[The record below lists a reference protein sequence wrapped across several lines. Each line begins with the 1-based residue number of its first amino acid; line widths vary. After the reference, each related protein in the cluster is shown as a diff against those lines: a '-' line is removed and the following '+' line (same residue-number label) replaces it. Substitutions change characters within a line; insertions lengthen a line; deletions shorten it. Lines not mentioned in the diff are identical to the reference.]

1 MNDTKNSSSDR
12 QESACNACPEELV
25 ALFQSY
31 FGTRPEMALRLPGAG
46 GDRIY
51 WRLFS
56 SAISAIGVKADNMDE
71 ARAFIN
77 LSEVFFKNKV
87 KVPKFYAASADCSY
101 YLQEDLGST
110 DLFSNLTLAKEEF
123 CEDPLQNI
131 LAVCMRQ
138 LAGMQ
143 TVPEECWREAVAFEP
158 LSSRLV
164 NWDLNYFKY
173 EFLKPSGIN
182 FSEDKL
188 EDDFYLLC
196 NNILEIPEN
205 RWGFMMR
212 DCQSRNIMVKDGNPY
227 LIDYQGGRKGPCL
240 YDAVSFLW
248 QAKAGFKSEIRE
260 VLLNIY
266 ADCFCQR
273 RNENA
278 ASSES
283 LLTKEDF
290 LSDLPVL
297 RLFRCL
303 QVLGAYGFRGLVQH
317 RAHFIESIPMAL
329 SNLSELIAEGAVDS
343 YPELK
348 RIASELV
355 KDSRFSPIDN
365 GGRLRISVF
374 SFSYKKGYPEDF
386 TGNGGGFMF
395 DCRALHN
402 PGRYDEYKQL
412 TGLDFP
418 VIEFLESRGEIG
430 PFLEAASAL
439 VIPAVERYLKRGF
452 SSLQVGF
459 GCTGGQ
465 HRSVYSASHLAKRLA
480 ELFPQAEVVENH
492 RERGVVR
499 VYRDGRVYDIN
510 GKELKV

>member
-1 MNDTKNSSSDR
+1 MNDTKNSSSCR

-31 FGTRPEMALRLPGAG
+31 FGARPEMALRLPGAG

-51 WRLFS
+51 WRLSS
-56 SAISAIGVKADNMDE
+56 SAVSAIGVKADNKDE

-87 KVPKFYAASADCSY
+87 KVPRFYAASADCSY
-101 YLQEDLGST
+101 YLQEDLGSA
-110 DLFSNLTLAKEEF
+110 DLFSNLTSAKEEF
-123 CEDPLQNI
+123 YEDPSQNI

-138 LAGMQ
+138 LAEMQ

-173 EFLKPSGIN
+173 EFLKPTGVN

-188 EDDFYLLC
+188 EDDFSLLC
-196 NNILEIPEN
+196 SNILEIPET
-205 RWGFMMR
+205 RRGFMMR

-266 ADCFCQR
+266 ADCFCRR
-273 RNENA
+273 RNANA

-283 LLTKEDF
+283 LLTKEDL

-329 SNLSELIAEGAVDS
+329 SNLSELIVEGTVDS

-355 KDSRFSPIDN
+355 KDYRFSPVNN
-365 GGRLRISVF
+365 GDRLRISVF

-430 PFLEAASAL
+430 PFLEAAAAL

-465 HRSVYSASHLAKRLA
+465 HRSVYCASHLAGRLA

-510 GKELKV
+510 